1 MHKLTPKGGDGAYFG
16 DAPLRLG
23 EIYGFTGISEAISH
37 ELNIPRH
44 WYGIIQAF
52 LPERRGREAIIE
64 IQMLPLEDYPAIQIP
79 LQYLLSLIQND
90 IICVKHFPMG
100 NLDTWNNQLKQV
112 MTITEEHIELIS
124 DNPELIEDWKIYC
137 LYQATD
143 ERVVATYNWLTA
155 QTDWFETDPD
165 LIDWILLTDALV
177 ENSNHPGN
185 DSDSDDDGSGNFPIP
200 AGQ

>member
-1 MHKLTPKGGDGAYFG
+1 MHKLTPKGGDGASLG

-23 EIYGFTGISEAISH
+23 EIYGFTGISEAISD

-52 LPERRGREAIIE
+52 LPEICGQEARIE

-79 LQYLLSLIQND
+79 FQYLLSLIQD
-90 IICVKHFPMG
+90 DVICVKHFPMG

-143 ERVVATYNWLTA
+143 ERVAATYNWLTA

-165 LIDWILLTDALV
+165 LIDWIFLTDTLV
-177 ENSNHPGN
+177 ETSNHPGKD
-185 DSDSDDDGSGNFPIP
+185 DSDSEW
-200 AGQ
+200 